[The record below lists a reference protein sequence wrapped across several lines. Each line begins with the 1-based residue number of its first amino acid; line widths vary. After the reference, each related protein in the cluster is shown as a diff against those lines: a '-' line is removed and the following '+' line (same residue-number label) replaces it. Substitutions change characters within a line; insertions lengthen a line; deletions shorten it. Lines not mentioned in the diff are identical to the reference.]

1 MRCLEADGS
10 SLCFNEA
17 NGTLAY
23 EVQTVSVGLHLG
35 KRACSY
41 SDYQKFGDHLVAR
54 SYACTEDRQP
64 TIEARIVDLAAD
76 PTPCPGA
83 VPTAGR
89 GKRIGKLFWCHP
101 TSRTGQQ
108 RGTCLQADVAFR
120 NRERRVEHYGCTDGK
135 PKDLKV
141 SSTTNL
147 ELDRLA
153 LDAVRQ
159 WRFKPARCDGEPVEE
174 TIAVDLEFHSN

>member
-1 MRCLEADGS
+1 VRCLEADGS

-76 PTPCPGA
+76 PTPAPALFLRPEGA
-83 VPTAGR
+83 KESVNCFGAIQPPALVSSVEPAFR
-89 GKRIGKLFWCHP
+89 P
-101 TSRTGQQ
+101 TSP
-108 RGTCLQADVAFR
+108 LEIANVALSITVAPMA
-120 NRERRVEHYGCTDGK
+120 NRKT
-135 PKDLKV
+135 
-141 SSTTNL
+141 
-147 ELDRLA
+147 
-153 LDAVRQ
+153 
-159 WRFKPARCDGEPVEE
+159 
-174 TIAVDLEFHSN
+174 